1 MIKFAKLLVRIGML
15 ELDYFKNLLLEK
27 KKKIEKNIKEQILE
41 LEDLRN
47 VDINDDADLISLA
60 TNSLIDS
67 AISNSQLKELKEI
80 DKALKRIENGTYG
93 ICEMCGEPIK
103 RLRLKVK
110 PHAKYCIVC
119 REIAERESKI

>member
-1 MIKFAKLLVRIGML
+1 ML
-15 ELDYFKNLLLEK
+15 ELDYFKNLLLER

-41 LEDLRN
+41 LEDLKS
-47 VDINDDADLISLA
+47 VDISDDADFVSLA

-67 AISNSQLKELKEI
+67 VISSSQLKELKEI
-80 DKALKRIENGTYG
+80 DEALKRIEDGTYG

-103 RLRLKVK
+103 KLRLKIK

>member
-1 MIKFAKLLVRIGML
+1 ML
-15 ELDYFKNLLLEK
+15 ELDYFKNLLLER

-41 LEDLRN
+41 LEDLKS
-47 VDINDDADLISLA
+47 VDISDDADFVSLA

-67 AISNSQLKELKEI
+67 VISNSQLKELKEI
-80 DKALKRIENGTYG
+80 DEALKRIKDGTYG

-103 RLRLKVK
+103 KLRLKVK